1 MSEAKGT
8 TSRRAREGVG
18 ANDLV
23 GRHVDLV
30 GQVVNRVSFRFP
42 RHVDR
47 EELWNAGALGLVEA
61 SRRYDPDMG
70 IPFPRYAAVR
80 IRGAIIDATRT
91 RDWVSRSVR
100 RGLREME
107 DAKMVFAKSEGRT
120 PGTAELAAL
129 LGISEDDV
137 AARQAQAASSL
148 LLYLDHGSDRDDS
161 SIRDQLEDDDDA
173 LSPEAALGKRE
184 LIGTLREAVRELPGV
199 HGDVVRRYYLGGEL
213 LQEIADDFG
222 VTEARVSQIRS
233 EGLAALRV
241 HFGSLFEGV
250 PEVSEGS
257 PGKRVRNAYAAA
269 LATQSTWRS
278 RIAAADETAKA
289 ATA

>member
-1 MSEAKGT
+1 MT
-8 TSRRAREGVG
+8 QDRAA
-18 ANDLV
+18 ANELV
-23 GRHVDLV
+23 RQHVDLV

-107 DAKMVFAKSEGRT
+107 EAKMVFAKAEGRI
-120 PGTAELAAL
+120 PDRAELAGL

-137 AARQAQAASSL
+137 AARQAQASSAL
-148 LLYLDHGSDRDDS
+148 LLYLDHTGERDDLG
-161 SIRDQLEDDDDA
+161 IKDQLEDADDA
-173 LSPEAALGKRE
+173 VRPEDALRRRE
-184 LIGTLREAVRELPGV
+184 LVGALRESVRELPGV

-213 LQEIADDFG
+213 LQEIADDLG

-233 EGLAALRV
+233 EGLAALRL
-241 HFGSLFEGV
+241 HFANLYEGV
-250 PEVSEGS
+250 PEVPENA

-269 LATQSTWRS
+269 LATQSTWHT
-278 RIAAADETAKA
+278 RIAAADEPIRLA
-289 ATA
+289 AEAG

>member
-1 MSEAKGT
+1 MT
-8 TSRRAREGVG
+8 HDRAA
-18 ANDLV
+18 ANELV
-23 GRHVDLV
+23 RLHVDLV
-30 GQVVNRVSFRFP
+30 GQMVNRVSFRFP

-107 DAKMVFAKSEGRT
+107 EAKMMFAKAEGRI
-120 PGTAELAAL
+120 PDRAELAGL

-137 AARQAQAASSL
+137 AARQAQASSAL
-148 LLYLDHGSDRDDS
+148 LLYLDHTGERDDLG
-161 SIRDQLEDDDDA
+161 IKDQLEDADEAVRPEDA
-173 LSPEAALGKRE
+173 LRRRE
-184 LIGTLREAVRELPGV
+184 LVGALRESVRELPGV

-213 LQEIADDFG
+213 LQEIADDLG

-233 EGLAALRV
+233 EGLAALRL
-241 HFGSLFEGV
+241 HFASLYDGV
-250 PEVSEGS
+250 PEVPENA
-257 PGKRVRNAYAAA
+257 PGKRARNAYAAS

-278 RIAAADETAKA
+278 RLAAADDPISLA
-289 ATA
+289 AEAG

>member
-1 MSEAKGT
+1 MT
-8 TSRRAREGVG
+8 QDRAAADE
-18 ANDLV
+18 LV
-23 GRHVDLV
+23 HQHVDLV
-30 GQVVNRVSFRFP
+30 GQMVNRVSFRFP

-61 SRRYDPDMG
+61 SRRYDPEMG

-107 DAKMVFAKSEGRT
+107 EAKMVFAKAEGRI
-120 PGTAELAAL
+120 PDRAELAGL
-129 LGISEDDV
+129 LGISEADV
-137 AARQAQAASSL
+137 AARQAQASSAL
-148 LLYLDHGSDRDDS
+148 LLYLDHTGERDDLG
-161 SIRDQLEDDDDA
+161 IRDQLEEADDA
-173 LSPEAALGKRE
+173 VRPGEALRRRE
-184 LIGTLREAVRELPGV
+184 LVGALRESVRELPGV

-213 LQEIADDFG
+213 LQEMADDLG

-241 HFGSLFEGV
+241 HFANLYDGV
-250 PEVSEGS
+250 PDVPENA

-269 LATQSTWRS
+269 LATQSTWHT
-278 RIAAADETAKA
+278 RIAAADEPIRVAEA
-289 ATA
+289 G